1 MDMGILRTEL
11 VLCMAMTAPLA
22 WAQAQQ
28 EKAPIQPEAWQ
39 LVLRANGARS
49 EQGVGPL
56 WWDSALAK
64 AALEHCQRMVH
75 EGELA
80 HRYGGEANVD
90 ERAAQAGAHFSLI
103 EENIAIGAT
112 PAEIH
117 KGWMESPEHKQ
128 NLLNPDV
135 DRVGIAVV
143 ASHGV
148 LYAVADYARI
158 VPVLTQP
165 QVEAKVA
172 ELIRASGVDV
182 VADPTGARAA
192 CAQEKGMP
200 DAPAATQA
208 RFVMRWQNV
217 SLAQLP
223 KSLVDRLAL
232 GQFQHAAVGSCP
244 AQGVE
249 GSFTLYRLA
258 VLLY

>member
-1 MDMGILRTEL
+1 
-11 VLCMAMTAPLA
+11 MAMTAPLV
-22 WAQAQQ
+22 WAQAAQQ
-28 EKAPIQPEAWQ
+28 GAKAPIQPEAWR
-39 LVLRANGARS
+39 LVLLANS
-49 EQGVGPL
+49 ERNQLGVKPL
-56 WWDSALAK
+56 WWDPALAK
-64 AALEHCQRMVH
+64 AALEHCRRMVQ

-80 HRYGGEANVD
+80 HRYGGEANVE

-143 ASHGV
+143 ASRGV
-148 LYAVADYARI
+148 LYAVADYSRA
-158 VPVLTQP
+158 VAVLTQT
-165 QVEAKVA
+165 QVEARIA
-172 ELIRASGVDV
+172 DLIRVSGVDV
-182 VADPTGARAA
+182 VTDPTGARAA
-192 CAQEKGMP
+192 CEQEKGMP
-200 DAPAATQA
+200 DAPTATQA

-223 KSLVDRLAL
+223 KSLVDRLAS